1 MQRGFTLIELM
12 IVVAII
18 GLLAAIALPAYQDYT
33 IRTRVLEGIT
43 LADSAKVSMAAEA
56 IVSSGDLDRVAK
68 AWNAQAA
75 NKGANSKYVES
86 VLVDPQSGEI
96 SIIFKST
103 MVGVAPTENLLIIS
117 PFVRVNGNV
126 IKPLRNA
133 LAAGESG
140 VVDWA
145 CSSKTQQTAIL
156 YGMTGASLG
165 TMQPKFVPSVCR

>member
-18 GLLAAIALPAYQDYT
+18 GLLASIALPAYQYYS

-75 NKGANSKYVES
+75 NKGASSKYVES
-86 VLVDPQSGEI
+86 VLIDP
-96 SIIFKST
+96 
-103 MVGVAPTENLLIIS
+103 
-117 PFVRVNGNV
+117 
-126 IKPLRNA
+126 
-133 LAAGESG
+133 
-140 VVDWA
+140 
-145 CSSKTQQTAIL
+145 
-156 YGMTGASLG
+156 
-165 TMQPKFVPSVCR
+165 